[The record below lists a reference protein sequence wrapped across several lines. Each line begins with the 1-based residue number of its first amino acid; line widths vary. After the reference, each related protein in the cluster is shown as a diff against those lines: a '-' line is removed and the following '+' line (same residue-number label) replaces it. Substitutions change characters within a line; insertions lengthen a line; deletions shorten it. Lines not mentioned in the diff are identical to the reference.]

1 MSTLPAQCGKT
12 LQVLPPGLGTR
23 KPSVTWVSE
32 GRIWQKTSGGPKEL
46 CEGNLRKKEIKRKI
60 NLLNELAA
68 LGWGWLLG
76 ETVKMFNTDK
86 KDLLEQTVANT
97 QDVPE
102 KYMVCM

>member
-12 LQVLPPGLGTR
+12 SQVLPPGLGTR

-32 GRIWQKTSGGPKEL
+32 DQTWQKTSGGPKGL
-46 CEGNLRKKEIKRKI
+46 CEGSLREKGMKRKI

-76 ETVKMFNTDK
+76 ETVKMFNMDK
-86 KDLLEQTVANT
+86 KEVLEQTVA
-97 QDVPE
+97 
-102 KYMVCM
+102 KYS